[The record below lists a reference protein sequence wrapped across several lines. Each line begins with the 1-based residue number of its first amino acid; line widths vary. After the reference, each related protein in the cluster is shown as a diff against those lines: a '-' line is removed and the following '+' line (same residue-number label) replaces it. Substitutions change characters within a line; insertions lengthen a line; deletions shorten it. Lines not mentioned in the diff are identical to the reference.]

1 MYSWFE
7 PLRRI
12 GPFPFLPFRLPGLH
26 TMQPSRSATL
36 LAVLLIGLL
45 ALIPTSAYAQ
55 DSPHIVYILADDF
68 GFSDVQVNNPDSKIP
83 TPNLNQLAKQGRNF
97 TNAHSTSAVCT
108 PTRYGILTGRY
119 NWRSDLKDG
128 VLWGFDKPLIDADRM
143 TVASLLAN
151 NGYYTAVVGKW
162 HLGLGWQGEDVTKTL
177 SAGPTTIGFDHSYI
191 FPNSGDIPPYVFVSN
206 LETVGEDFEQVSGNG
221 FGAGRSGPARTGLQA
236 EDILPEQTKEAV
248 RVIRKHGAQR
258 DGQRLFLY
266 FPLTAPHK
274 PVAPAKPFQGE
285 TSMGKYGDFVHQV
298 DWTVG
303 KVMDAL
309 QQAGMAENTLL
320 VFTGDNGASPNA
332 ARSAIKKGHKPHVP
346 FRGGKSHAWE
356 GGHREPFIVRW
367 PAQVKGGTE
376 TNKLISTADLMAT
389 AADLV
394 NVELPDD
401 AGEDSRSFLPLLQE
415 NVQDVQVRTS
425 AVYHSQAGHFAIQ
438 MGKWKLITVKNGGG
452 WAGESAFGLPP
463 HPIDKDMPMQLYNIK
478 KDPKEHNNLY
488 NKRPKVVKKLKQE
501 LIKQVNYGRSTPGE
515 PQPNDGGYWGQ
526 LNKFMSKDQYRNEEL
541 VADDN

>member
-1 MYSWFE
+1 MQSS
-7 PLRRI
+7 R
-12 GPFPFLPFRLPGLH
+12 H
-26 TMQPSRSATL
+26 TTL
-36 LAVLLIGLL
+36 LPVLLIGLL
-45 ALIPTSAYAQ
+45 ALIPTAATTQ
-55 DSPHIVYILADDF
+55 ESPHIVYILADDI
-68 GFSDVQVNNPDSKIP
+68 GFADVQVNNPDSDIP
-83 TPNLNQLAKQGRNF
+83 TPNINKLAEQGRNF

-108 PTRYGILTGRY
+108 PTRYGVLTGRY

-206 LETVGEDFEQVSGNG
+206 LETVGEDFEQVSGDG
-221 FGAGRSGPARTGLQA
+221 FGGTGAGRAGPKRKGLQA

-258 DGQRLFLY
+258 TDQRLFLY
-266 FPLTAPHK
+266 FPLTAPHR
-274 PVAPAKPFQGE
+274 PVAPSKRFQGE

-303 KVMDAL
+303 QVMKAL
-309 QQAGMAENTLL
+309 DQAGMAENTL
-320 VFTGDNGASPNA
+320 VIFTGDNGASPNA
-332 ARSAIKKGHKPHVP
+332 ARSAIQKGHKPSKP
-346 FRGGKSHAWE
+346 FRGGKTHVWE
-356 GGHREPFIVRW
+356 GGHREPFIAHW
-367 PAQVKGGTE
+367 PGQVKAGTRS
-376 TNKLISTADLMAT
+376 NALVSTADLMAT

-394 NVELPDD
+394 NFDLPDD
-401 AGEDSRSFLPLLQE
+401 AGEDSRSMLPLLLDEDGSGQIRE
-415 NVQDVQVRTS
+415 S
-425 AVYHSQAGHFAIQ
+425 AVYHSQEGHFAIQ
-438 MGKWKLITVKNGGG
+438 MGKWKLITVNDGGG
-452 WAGESAFGLPP
+452 WADEKKFGLPS
-463 HPIDKDMPMQLYNIK
+463 HPIDKNMPMQLYNIK

-515 PQPNDGGYWGQ
+515 PQLNDGDYWKQ

-541 VADDN
+541 VSDSN